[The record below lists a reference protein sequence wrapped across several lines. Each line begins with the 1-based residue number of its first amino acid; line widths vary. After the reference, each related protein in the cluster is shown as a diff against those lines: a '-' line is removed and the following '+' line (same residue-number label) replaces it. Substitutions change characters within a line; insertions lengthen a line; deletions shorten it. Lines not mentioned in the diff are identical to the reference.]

1 MKINFKA
8 ALLSALV
15 FPGLGQFHKGD
26 RAKGM
31 IIFALVNMLLLVLF
45 FLVMRQL
52 LPLVISTQGG
62 SPADT
67 AKVLLK
73 RLYSG
78 TPSFRFVLAA
88 FGGFWLYGWIDAA
101 IDKTG
106 RE

>member
-15 FPGLGQFHKGD
+15 FPGLGQLYKGD

-31 IIFALVNMLLLVLF
+31 IIVMLVNILLLVLF
-45 FLVMRQL
+45 YLVMRQL
-52 LPLVISTQGG
+52 LPLVISAQRG

-67 AKVLLK
+67 ARVLLK
-73 RLYSG
+73 RLYSD
-78 TPSFRFVLAA
+78 TPSFRLLLAA
-88 FGGFWLYGWIDAA
+88 FAGFWLYGWLDAA